1 MEEAEA
7 KAKKK
12 LGVKSVKMEQ
22 DSDVLDT
29 WFSSGL
35 FPFSVFGWP
44 EGNEDMDA
52 FFPGS
57 LLETGHDILF
67 FWVARM
73 VMMSIGLT
81 GKLPFHSVYLHAMV
95 RDAHGR
101 KMSKSLGNVIEPN
114 EVIHGISLKDLNEKL
129 MQGNLAAK
137 EVEKAMKG
145 QAEDFPNGI
154 PQCGGDALRFGLLAY
169 TLQGRSI
176 NLDINRVVAYRHFC
190 NKLWNVVKF
199 ALSNFP
205 EGYSPKGLKPNDSL
219 CFEDEWILSRYNDMV
234 KRSNDAFIA
243 YEFANATTATY
254 NFWLYDLSDLYL
266 EVIKARMQTD
276 NEEKRIALEVLFMCL
291 DRGLRCLHPLLP
303 FVTEELYQRLP
314 VSPWKSESI
323 CIAQYPTEV
332 PRWANPI
339 VEENMSTLRKVIGAF
354 RSLQASLNLHPRE
367 RPAAF
372 VRHSDATIAEDLAA
386 EEPICKHLG
395 RLGSMQ
401 VLKGGAEPP
410 AGCIA
415 SVMNDQCTVYLQ
427 VADLVDL
434 GAEAAK
440 QEKKIETAKK
450 SLASYEAKMADPHY
464 EQRVPE
470 HVRTMNTEKAAGLR
484 KEIEEMTAVVAALKK
499 ATK

>member
-1 MEEAEA
+1 MNCQDLAAQSVKAVRDGKLKIVPEFHHQTWYHWLDNIQEWCISRQLWWGHRIPAYKVVKPAQKEEVWITGHSLKEAED

-12 LGVKSVKMEQ
+12 LGVKSVELEQ
-22 DSDVLDT
+22 DEDVLDT

-35 FPFSVFGWP
+35 FPFSVMGWP
-44 EGNEDMDA
+44 NQTPDMEA
-52 FFPGS
+52 FFPTS

-101 KMSKSLGNVIEPN
+101 KMSKSLGNVIESN
-114 EVIHGISLKDLNEKL
+114 EVINGISLKDLSEKL
-129 MQGNLAAK
+129 KQGNLAQK
-137 EVEKAMKG
+137 EIEKAQKG

-205 EGYSPKGLKPNDSL
+205 EGYTPVGLKPNDKL
-219 CFEDEWILSRYNDMV
+219 CFEDEWILSRFNDMA
-234 KRSNDAFIA
+234 KKTNDAFIA

-266 EVIKARMQTD
+266 EVIKRRMQTE
-276 NEEKRIALEVLFMCL
+276 NEEKRVALEVLFMCL

-332 PRWANPI
+332 PTWANPV
-339 VEENMSTLRKVIGAF
+339 VEHTL
-354 RSLQASLNLHPRE
+354 
-367 RPAAF
+367 
-372 VRHSDATIAEDLAA
+372 
-386 EEPICKHLG
+386 
-395 RLGSMQ
+395 LGS
-401 VLKGGAEPP
+401 LGYSRSSLEEALRPP
-410 AGCIA
+410 ELMRRAA
-415 SVMNDQCTVYLQ
+415 S
-427 VADLVDL
+427 
-434 GAEAAK
+434 
-440 QEKKIETAKK
+440 
-450 SLASYEAKMADPHY
+450 
-464 EQRVPE
+464 
-470 HVRTMNTEKAAGLR
+470 
-484 KEIEEMTAVVAALKK
+484 
-499 ATK
+499 